1 VRYYSLER
9 SGWEEI
15 PATMVDWAATE
26 KAKAERETQ
35 QKQLD
40 EQIAK
45 TENAERFAD
54 LNVDTSFEV
63 RPNVFLPDS
72 AGFYA
77 VDGKSVALV
86 KQEEAT
92 LRLEKGRAFE
102 RIVTGMPMI
111 SARQDMEIAGKQA
124 KLRLH
129 TGDLEFYFRTA
140 DERDP
145 RLKLV
150 RAQIKDGK
158 RELEVVSTDIAG
170 QQKYK
175 DQEISLLKWDAARGL
190 YRFTLDRSLEAGE
203 YAVIETIETTTSQ
216 GQSIYVWTFGVD
228 GNPNDASTKPKQ
240 NSPAKN

>member
-1 VRYYSLER
+1 MGRHRKSK
-9 SGWEEI
+9 SG
-15 PATMVDWAATE
+15 TRDT
-26 KAKAERETQ
+26 R
-35 QKQLD
+35 KQLD

-63 RPNVFLPDS
+63 RPNLFLPDG

-111 SARQDMEIAGKQA
+111 SARQDMEIVGKQA

-145 RLKLV
+145 RSKLF
-150 RAQIKDGK
+150 
-158 RELEVVSTDIAG
+158 
-170 QQKYK
+170 
-175 DQEISLLKWDAARGL
+175 AR
-190 YRFTLDRSLEAGE
+190 
-203 YAVIETIETTTSQ
+203 
-216 GQSIYVWTFGVD
+216 
-228 GNPNDASTKPKQ
+228 K
-240 NSPAKN
+240 